1 MSKNLSKKERPQ
13 KKNKERLQQKLV
25 KNIKIF
31 LRKKKKK
38 NVCEHYKNL
47 TEDEK
52 DKLVKY
58 RKDIKWE
65 KNTFL

>member
-1 MSKNLSKKERPQ
+1 MSKNLSKKERLQ
-13 KKNKERLQQKLV
+13 KKTKKDYN
-25 KNIKIF
+25 KIF

-58 RKDIKWE
+58 RKDIK
-65 KNTFL
+65 